1 MTQKKLL
8 DKIDFMPRTF
18 HLKVITPNAI
28 VLDEDVEQIIARSVD
43 GEIGIL
49 PDHIPLITPLSTA
62 PFQYW
67 KDSEQK
73 VAAVLGGMMEVS
85 KEGVTIISDHAALAE
100 DIDTVV
106 AEKEKEL
113 AQARLAQKKDKV
125 DVQKAELELTRLLVM
140 LEAAE
145 LAKKL
150 RNATRT

>member
-1 MTQKKLL
+1 MSK
-8 DKIDFMPRTF
+8 TF

-28 VLDEDVEQIIARSVD
+28 VLDTDVEQIIARSVE
-43 GEIGIL
+43 GEIGVL
-49 PDHIPLITPLSTA
+49 PDHIPLITPLTAA

-67 KDSEQK
+67 TSGDRR

-85 KEGVTIISDHAALAE
+85 KEGVTVISDHAALAE

-113 AQARLAQKKDKV
+113 AAAKLAQKKDKV
-125 DVQKAELELTRLLVM
+125 DVQKAEMELTRLLVM
-140 LEAAE
+140 LEAVE

-150 RNATRT
+150 KTTRVG